1 MTKLRILI
9 ADDHALV
16 RMGITALLSSQRDM
30 AVVGQVANGE
40 EAVREALR
48 LRPDIVI
55 MDLMMPK
62 LSGAEAT
69 RIIHEEL
76 PDIKIII
83 LTSYGTSAELS
94 QAISYGVVGAL
105 LKDTATDDI
114 IAAIRTVAAG
124 KTVIP
129 KALLRMV
136 QEDVSTLKLT
146 DHQLEILSSVVRGF
160 TNADI
165 ARQFSISEI
174 TVKKA
179 LQTIFSKIGAANRA
193 EAASIAIRKNL
204 VKN

>member
-1 MTKLRILI
+1 MKKSRILI
-9 ADDHALV
+9 ADDHSLMRVGLSSLIASEMDMETVGEADNGETAVELV
-16 RMGITALLSSQRDM
+16 RELK
-30 AVVGQVANGE
+30 
-40 EAVREALR
+40 
-48 LRPDIVI
+48 PDIVI

-146 DHQLEILSSVVRGF
+146 DHQLEILSGVVRGF

-193 EAASIAIRKNL
+193 EAVAITLQKHLLKN
-204 VKN
+204 